1 MYNQKEHFAFDQ
13 IGNIAIAEIREEEQ
27 LQAKQMASEIL
38 TTQKNITSV
47 YAKGSAMAGKYRVR
61 KLRFLAGKK
70 TTLATYRESN
80 CIFELDVAKVYFSPR
95 LAFERTRIANEVKN
109 GERIL
114 ALFAGVGPF
123 PIVIAKKLKIER
135 KKAEIIANELNPIA
149 VKYLKQN
156 ITANKVGELVVAD
169 KGDAAKLLTKKKK
182 WATRTIMPLPHTA
195 ESFLP
200 QVIDA
205 TAVGGIVHF
214 YGFGP
219 HRNELT
225 KKAANPFKKLEAKIK
240 ALCKKKKRK
249 CKIVFK
255 RVVRPYSPFTVQVV
269 IDFKVW

>member
-1 MYNQKEHFAFDQ
+1 MFIKAPFDQ
-13 IGNIAIAEIREEEQ
+13 IGSVAILEVPEENKQEAKQIAAEIMSTNKHI
-27 LQAKQMASEIL
+27 A
-38 TTQKNITSV
+38 SV

-70 TTLATYRESN
+70 STLTTYRESG
-80 CIFELDVAKVYFSPR
+80 CVFELDIAKVYFSPR

-109 GERIL
+109 GENIL

-123 PIVIAKKLKIER
+123 PIVIAKKLKIE
-135 KKAEIIANELNPIA
+135 KKTAGIIANELNPAA

-156 ITANKVGELVVAD
+156 ITLNKVEELITAD
-169 KGDAAKLLTKKKK
+169 KGDAAKLLVKKKK
-182 WATRTIMPLPHTA
+182 WADRVIMPLPHTA
-195 ESFLP
+195 EQFLP

-205 TAVGGIVHF
+205 TAKGGVVHF

-219 HRNELT
+219 HRDERT
-225 KKAANPFKKLEAKIK
+225 KKAANPFKKLEEKIK
-240 ALCKKKKRK
+240 KLCKKKKRK

-269 IDFKVW
+269 IDFKVL